1 MDWLNWSPS
10 TWPGNAALAS
20 GVLAVLSLLPS
31 AAAQYS
37 ARSEGDVVRLEDFG
51 HGIQVSIVPSVGNVA
66 FEMRVNGVNIL
77 RFPYADITE
86 FRSRPG
92 LNGIPFLGPWANRLD
107 GFAYDAHGHH
117 VVLDRNS
124 PLLLLDD
131 HSLPIHGVLTASR
144 RWVLQ
149 EVAADGD
156 RARLVSSL
164 DFDRPELLDAF
175 PFPHRVVLAVEV
187 SRGVVQVRTTLTA
200 TGSEPVPIAFG
211 FHPYFRL
218 PGLPRARWE
227 VGFPVHERVPLDPLM
242 VPTGATEPAGP
253 ITGAIGER
261 TWDDEFDRVDPGAR
275 FQLSGGGRTIEVHY
289 TEAYPVAQIFAPPGA
304 DYVCIEPMTALANAL
319 EGPDDA
325 LRWVAVGEEHSAT
338 FRIACRRDG
347 DAAPSRE

>member
-1 MDWLNWSPS
+1 MPSEYRIEMARVGGMRAWSLS
-10 TWPGNAALAS
+10 DARADVHATW
-20 GVLAVLSLLPS
+20 VPS
-31 AAAQYS
+31 AGMLGASLVHRGDELLWQGAGVRSY
-37 ARSEGDVVRLEDFG
+37 ARERKF
-51 HGIQVSIVPSVGNVA
+51 
-66 FEMRVNGVNIL
+66 M
-77 RFPYADITE
+77 
-86 FRSRPG
+86 
-92 LNGIPFLGPWANRLD
+92 GIPFLHPWANRLD

-175 PFPHRVVLAVEV
+175 PFPHRVELAVEV